1 MRRDALGLKVAR
13 NVARF
18 AGDKETCPSVWR
30 AFKLAVG
37 DQTILASMLDC
48 FLSEH
53 PPGTDVALE
62 ALGLLA
68 DAHRPMVDGA
78 LDLSEI
84 CESRG
89 VFEKIAAYVTP
100 NETEDDAALEA
111 VLFCLAFGKGKE
123 NAGNARFFVRTG
135 IVESLYET
143 LREKKDDDAFVL
155 AVVSAFGAFLSFP
168 ETRDVVL
175 NHTQTVFYLVE
186 LLRDECAAIRD
197 AADAAL
203 DVVVDEAG
211 EKWAVHVR
219 RARFE
224 AHNRE
229 WLDACGGGGGGGS
242 GGGSFDEHSAP
253 VYDDRA
259 EEEDMYGGY

>member
-1 MRRDALGLKVAR
+1 MRFDMSVVLSATTGTVNAEGFDSTPYERLVASFQNPFVTIFYAISVILLGMHLRHGIWSA
-13 NVARF
+13 
-18 AGDKETCPSVWR
+18 T
-30 AFKLAVG
+30 
-37 DQTILASMLDC
+37 QT
-48 FLSEH
+48 
-53 PPGTDVALE
+53 
-62 ALGLLA
+62 LGQSN
-68 DAHRPMVDGA
+68 R
-78 LDLSEI
+78 
-84 CESRG
+84 R
-89 VFEKIAAYVTP
+89 
-100 NETEDDAALEA
+100 
-111 VLFCLAFGKGKE
+111 
-123 NAGNARFFVRTG
+123 
-135 IVESLYET
+135 
-143 LREKKDDDAFVL
+143 REKTVSAFAVVFAF

-229 WLDACGGGGGGGS
+229 WLDACGGGG
-242 GGGSFDEHSAP
+242 SFDEHSGHSEPGGRAFDARRDGGRSAP

-259 EEEDMYGGY
+259 EEDDMYGGY

>member
-18 AGDKETCPSVWR
+18 AGDKQTCPSVWR

-37 DQTILASMLDC
+37 DQTVLASMLDC

-123 NAGNARFFVRTG
+123 NA
-135 IVESLYET
+135 
-143 LREKKDDDAFVL
+143 
-155 AVVSAFGAFLSFP
+155 
-168 ETRDVVL
+168 
-175 NHTQTVFYLVE
+175 
-186 LLRDECAAIRD
+186 
-197 AADAAL
+197 
-203 DVVVDEAG
+203 
-211 EKWAVHVR
+211 
-219 RARFE
+219 
-224 AHNRE
+224 
-229 WLDACGGGGGGGS
+229 
-242 GGGSFDEHSAP
+242 
-253 VYDDRA
+253 
-259 EEEDMYGGY
+259 